1 MQCLISDLNKLRFG
15 QPELLP
21 KTLIFAKSISFPI
34 PRLYFFHFLKI
45 SDAAALS
52 GELRCPLADFFLLN
66 HHLLRACCYFILW
79 KCKWISVHFSDKSTD
94 TSIFLR
100 VATALCNR
108 QYSKKFFF
116 LKVQFSASISFLLKK
131 SIPHHHFNLSNKM
144 LLDFDTNRVTSN
156 AVIHFYNTF

>member
-21 KTLIFAKSISFPI
+21 ETLIFAKSISFPI

-79 KCKWISVHFSDKSTD
+79 KCKWISVHFSR
-94 TSIFLR
+94 TSRQTPQYFWELQL
-100 VATALCNR
+100 LCNV
-108 QYSKKFFF
+108 QCSKILKKVCVHLRGNQCF
-116 LKVQFSASISFLLKK
+116 LKCFPISILKTYW
-131 SIPHHHFNLSNKM
+131 F
-144 LLDFDTNRVTSN
+144 
-156 AVIHFYNTF
+156 